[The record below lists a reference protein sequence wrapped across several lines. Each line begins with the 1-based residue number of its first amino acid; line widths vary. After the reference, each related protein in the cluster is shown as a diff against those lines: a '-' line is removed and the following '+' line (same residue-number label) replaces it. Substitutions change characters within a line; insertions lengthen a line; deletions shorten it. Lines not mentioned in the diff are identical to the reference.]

1 MIALL
6 RDVRKSWCSKPLTQ
20 SWPRRSVPWSFLCHA
35 RTARMAARRRGNQT
49 AMANVYF
56 SLLFS
61 TANHQQSA
69 CQQLICS
76 PEQQLKYTF
85 AIAVWLPLNDF
96 NFNFINPEYIN
107 ISLSTPNTCFSL
119 TAMSGSE
126 EMFSR
131 KARDRLS
138 GALTSA
144 VEGTDILDGLPD
156 LTAGLDSPLRRIVKY
171 V

>member
-1 MIALL
+1 MISDQNNYLAIYKLFFLAPSHKFGNKKSLL
-6 RDVRKSWCSKPLTQ
+6 RPALHPKIQWLH
-20 SWPRRSVPWSFLCHA
+20 L
-35 RTARMAARRRGNQT
+35 
-49 AMANVYF
+49 
-56 SLLFS
+56 
-61 TANHQQSA
+61 A
-69 CQQLICS
+69 CCIC
-76 PEQQLKYTF
+76 
-85 AIAVWLPLNDF
+85 NDF